1 MAYRDRLCLISATH
15 DWQTWTVS
23 YSDILASTALVVSLL
38 TAGWTALRAWRW
50 DRPVVSIS
58 GEQWIGERSTVPGRR
73 IAGFS
78 LEVVNTGN
86 QTTQI
91 ITAYWQID
99 RGNGVDIHLT
109 ASHGGGGIDSL
120 FNAPDHA
127 NAPALPFE
135 LERYGRCSWDFEMSL
150 DGVQK
155 QEAIIR
161 ARPVVQFTSRKKTE
175 FAYGAWQPSQIAM
188 EARRLPEKRDT

>member
-1 MAYRDRLCLISATH
+1 M
-15 DWQTWTVS
+15 S

-58 GEQWIGERSTVPGRR
+58 GEQWVGERSTVPGRR

-86 QTTQI
+86 QTTQMI
-91 ITAYWQID
+91 AAHWQID
-99 RGNGVDIHLT
+99 SGDGVDVRFT
-109 ASHGGGGIDSL
+109 ASHGGGGINSL
-120 FNAPDHA
+120 FAAPDHA
-127 NAPALPFE
+127 NGPDLPFT
-135 LERYGRCSWDFEMSL
+135 LERYGRCAWDFEISL
-150 DGVQK
+150 DGIQN
-155 QEAIIR
+155 QALITR

-188 EARRLPEKRDT
+188 DARRLSREA

>member
-1 MAYRDRLCLISATH
+1 M
-15 DWQTWTVS
+15 S

-50 DRPVVSIS
+50 DRPRVSIS

-86 QTTQI
+86 QSTQMI
-91 ITAYWQID
+91 AAYWQID
-99 RGNGVDIHLT
+99 RGNGVDIRFT
-109 ASHGGGGIDSL
+109 ASHGGGGVDSL
-120 FNAPDHA
+120 FDAPDHA
-127 NAPALPFE
+127 NAPNLPFT
-135 LERYGRCSWDFEMSL
+135 LDRYGRCAWDFEISL
-150 DGVQK
+150 DGVQN
-155 QEAIIR
+155 QALITR

-188 EARRLPEKRDT
+188 DARRLCRES